1 MTGNILKKTEDEKAL
16 ATPEDAKH
24 PAVLR
29 NLDVLKLILKS
40 TLCDFKG
47 EKLDK
52 GKYAGFLK
60 R

>member
-1 MTGNILKKTEDEKAL
+1 MKVFNERGFTVIDWKHSKKTEDEKAL
-16 ATPEDAKH
+16 ATPEDGKY

-40 TLCDFKG
+40 TLCDFKR
-47 EKLDK
+47 
-52 GKYAGFLK
+52 A